1 MLPYQFESSI
11 AEGKRAV
18 QDLFAFVRENAN
30 DLEAHQAEKAV
41 FKLLLPI
48 GLAAMKA
55 YFAKRGTG
63 DIGPTIVRDDG
74 LVLDKQPKL
83 GHRDYFSIF
92 GKFDVPRTCYRADG
106 TGEDGVFPLDEQV
119 NLPERCYS
127 YFLQDWMTQF
137 AVEQPF
143 RETGTL
149 FEDLFDLQVA
159 ESVVLNVTLEAQDDY
174 DAFYEAK
181 PPPPVQEE
189 QILAVGFDGKG
200 VPLIKAEAAE
210 LKAKLGSGEKRQ
222 KTKEA
227 LVGVCYTVERKGRSA
242 EDLAEYLVRP
252 DRARDRWEAE
262 GTDGEQPRAEN
273 VRRMASLINSKEE
286 VMECIKADAQRR
298 DPDHKLHLVLLLDG
312 ALKLWSLVR
321 WRFRVWKRIT
331 YVLDIIHVVGYLWLA
346 ANALFSPDS
355 DEGRDWVQDKLTE
368 LLRGRVGYV
377 IGALK
382 LIRAKRKLSKSKREA
397 LNDVIRYFT
406 NHRRWMRY
414 DKCLAAGLPVS
425 TGVVESACGSLVKP
439 RMEGSGRRWTKI
451 GAEAVL
457 VLRSLKKSHG
467 NDLREYWAFR
477 AAQEHHRLYETGRS
491 WRPNAH
497 LKAVA

>member
-1 MLPYQFESSI
+1 MLPYNYETSI
-11 AEGKRAV
+11 AEGDRAV
-18 QDLFAFVRENAN
+18 QELFAFVR
-30 DLEAHQAEKAV
+30 AHARSLDAHAAEKGI
-41 FKLLLPI
+41 FRMLQPI

-55 YFAKRGTG
+55 YFAERGTG
-63 DIGPTIVRDDG
+63 DVGATVVSSDG
-74 LVLDKQPKL
+74 CKLDRESRL
-83 GHRDYFSIF
+83 RERDYFSIF
-92 GKFDVPRTCYRADG
+92 GKFDVPRTCYRTAG
-106 TGEDGVFPLDEQV
+106 KEGVFPLDEQV

-127 YFLQDWMTQF
+127 YFLQEWMTQF

-149 FEDLFDLQVA
+149 FEDLFNLQVA
-159 ESVVLNVTLEAQDDY
+159 ESVVLKVALEAQDDY

-181 PPPPVQEE
+181 PPPPISED

-200 VPLIKAEAAE
+200 VPMIKEEAVK

-222 KTKEA
+222 RKKEA
-227 LVGVCYTVERKGRSA
+227 LVGVCYTVDPKARPA
-242 EDLAEYLVRP
+242 EDLAEYLVEP
-252 DRARDRWEAE
+252 ERARERWKSD
-262 GTDGEQPRAEN
+262 GVDGEQPRAEN
-273 VRRMASLINSKEE
+273 VRRMASLVNSKEE
-286 VMECIKADAQRR
+286 VMECIKADAERR
-298 DPDHKLHLVLLLDG
+298 DPDHKLHLVVLLDG

-321 WRFRVWKRIT
+321 SRFRAWKRVT

-346 ANALFSPDS
+346 ANALYAPESKA
-355 DEGRDWVQDKLTE
+355 GRAWVQAKLTE
-368 LLRGRVGYV
+368 LLRGRVGRV

-382 LIRAKRKLSKSKREA
+382 LILAKRRLSKSKREA
-397 LNDVIRYFT
+397 LGDVIRYFT

-439 RMEGSGRRWTKI
+439 RMEGSGKRWSVI
-451 GAEAVL
+451 GAEAIL

-477 AAQEHHRLYETGRS
+477 ASEERQRLYETGSS

-497 LKAVA
+497 LQAVA